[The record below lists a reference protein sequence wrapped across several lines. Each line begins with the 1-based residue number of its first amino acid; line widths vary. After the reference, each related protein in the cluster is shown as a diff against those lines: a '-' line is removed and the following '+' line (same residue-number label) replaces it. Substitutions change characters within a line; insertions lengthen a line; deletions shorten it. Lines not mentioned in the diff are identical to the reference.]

1 MQRIVEANILFIII
15 VIIIIF
21 CIVLI
26 ADVSE
31 ERFVGVW
38 RTLVDILEGSL
49 LSPR

>member
-1 MQRIVEANILFIII
+1 MPRIVEANILFII
-15 VIIIIF
+15 
-21 CIVLI
+21 I